1 MRHERRESLAG
12 DSTQFLFSESMR
24 KTREAV
30 RQCGVCFC
38 AAAEGDDEDRYAEE
52 VLTTEIETLKR
63 TVKEVRPCHE
73 LASTTSLYCVRE
85 AILIFVGIVNIY
97 VTRYC

>member
-1 MRHERRESLAG
+1 MLAG

-30 RQCGVCFC
+30 HKCGVCLC
-38 AAAEGDDEDRYAEE
+38 LAAEGEDEDRYAEE

-63 TVKEVRPCHE
+63 TVKEVR
-73 LASTTSLYCVRE
+73 VRVE
-85 AILIFVGIVNIY
+85 VVLTG
-97 VTRYC
+97 TGWW